1 MVEFD
6 FDAGTARL
14 LCRFDGRMDGAASAQ
29 VEEAVE
35 ERLAPLLAEQPEK
48 LSVAFDVEKVTFVS
62 SAYLRIC
69 MSVARRVGSGR
80 FSVLGTNPALKKIFL
95 VAGLDNAFQVG

>member
-1 MVEFD
+1 MVDFE
-6 FDAGTARL
+6 FDAGETRL

-29 VEEAVE
+29 LQGEVDG
-35 ERLAPLLAEQPEK
+35 RLAPLLSAQPEK

-69 MSVARRVGSGR
+69 MSVAQRLGPGR
-80 FSVLGTNPALKKIFL
+80 FSVRGTNPALKKIFL
-95 VAGLDNAFQVG
+95 VAGLDNAFPVG

>member
-1 MVEFD
+1 MAEFE
-6 FDAGTARL
+6 FDAGETRL

-29 VEEAVE
+29 LQTEVE
-35 ERLAPLLAEQPEK
+35 ERLAPLLAAHPEK
-48 LSVAFDVEKVTFVS
+48 LSVTFDVEKVTFVS

-69 MSVARRVGSGR
+69 MSVAQRVGSGR
-80 FSVLGTNPALKKIFL
+80 FSVRGTNPALKKIFL